1 MTNRFLLDESADV
14 NRQITVS
21 DVQGFYGA
29 VQGSVDYAVETLTG
43 VAPEAINSFEEV
55 AIMFQNNPNI
65 LDALVF
71 RNGSQAMT
79 GDLQLGGHQVTGL
92 AAGVASTDA
101 STKGQTDA
109 AQLAAD
115 NAQVAANNAQSTAD
129 TAVSNAATAQTAADV
144 ADTKATSAGINAS
157 AGLALAQS
165 NGGRIDNLEIAQT
178 AVDDA
183 QDARLTAI
191 ELVNTTQDTK
201 NTTQD
206 GRLNVLES
214 DQVVQDNRMTAI
226 ESLNTTQNLRL
237 DTVETVNGTQNTR
250 LDDVELVSAGALQTT
265 GGAMTGALNLG
276 NHGLQNAGSITNPG
290 GDDFDIS
297 VHTGILSLTSEE
309 PMVIRK
315 VLDPLGV
322 PAHFNMATFGFSG
335 LSGDGA
341 TFHYDVSCEADVK
354 LANDATA
361 PTHAVRKSQL
371 ESEVAAVVASSLQ
384 KTGGVMSGSIQ
395 LAGNQLQS
403 VGAIGGYNDGSG
415 QKLTCIGEMRCDD
428 IKMSPGHFAL
438 LDASTVI
445 NSSTPGQAL
454 MTKLYVDSKALAP
467 NENISIGTD
476 YLYGLRSVATEPTE
490 ATSKAYVENTYLPLA
505 GGTLT
510 GDIDMS
516 ARRIKTD
523 TNYLKLGSENG
534 YGVRTYG
541 DHFHVNMTS
550 NSEGG
555 IIMNFGNT
563 AGSFTVAPYQQLYR
577 FTIDRDLAQFDVPIS
592 MGGHKITSSYTPVN
606 PEDLVNKAYVDG
618 PGAGWTG
625 TATSNLNMGGYT
637 LFNATN
643 VKSSKLHP
651 YADGQNISTYFL
663 KGFETEVTRFT
674 EDGINML
681 GGSLLNC
688 GQVTFATNTLVNLA
702 GSQLVNPSSLTTISN
717 NIFNVYRGSN
727 SSAFLGLRGDL
738 NAIQFHD
745 NGGKIMGCDAVSCAS
760 FAVKNLAEDT
770 TYASFGASSEIS
782 SPLTLSAAVTLG
794 ADMSVSG
801 RTLNT
806 PSSRLTIGT
815 TWGTQIW
822 GEYFEVGMTT
832 NGDAPIVLGH
842 GAGAGYMSIKKYG
855 GAEGA
860 RFTSGVRIDM
870 YDTLYT
876 GSIYPRTD
884 NTYSMGTGSLRF
896 TQLYAASATINTSD
910 ERQKENIVDSD
921 LGLDFVNA
929 LRPVKYTWK
938 NAENVAGEAVEYL
951 QPDGTYADTFTVNPD
966 YPDEKPVSRKK
977 TTPRVG
983 VRPHYGMLAQ
993 EVKTVIDAT
1002 GTDFAGYIH
1011 DATADT
1017 YGLRYSEF
1025 IAPLIKAVQELSA
1038 ANAALSNQVNLLTTR
1053 VTALENSP

>member
-1 MTNRFLLDESADV
+1 MYNAEMTNRFLLDETADV

-29 VQGSVDYAVETLTG
+29 VTAVADTAVGEVIGAAPGALDTL
-43 VAPEAINSFEEV
+43 EELS
-55 AIMFQNNPNI
+55 ASLGNNPDI
-65 LDALVF
+65 LDTLVL
-71 RNGSQAMT
+71 RSGSQAMS
-79 GDLQLGGHQVTGL
+79 GNLQLGGNRITGM
-92 AAGVASTDA
+92 AAGIGSSDA
-101 STKGQTDA
+101 STYGQTEAAHLAADA
-109 AQLAAD
+109 AQIT
-115 NAQVAANNAQSTAD
+115 ANNAQSTAD

-276 NHGLQNAGSITNPG
+276 NHGLQNPGSITNPG
-290 GDDFDIS
+290 GDDLDIS
-297 VHTGILSLTSEE
+297 VHTGVLSLTSEE
-309 PMVIRK
+309 PMLIRR
-315 VLDPLGV
+315 VLDPLGT
-322 PAHFNMATFGFSG
+322 PAYFNMATFGFSG

-341 TFHYDVSCEADVK
+341 TFHYDVSCQADVK

-371 ESEVAAVVASSLQ
+371 DAVADAALPKAGGQMAASATVDFN
-384 KTGGVMSGSIQ
+384 TGNITNLLGLSGWS
-395 LAGNQLQS
+395 
-403 VGAIGGYNDGSG
+403 GGYITVSSELDCRENIY
-415 QKLTCIGEMRCDD
+415 LAA
-428 IKMSPGHFAL
+428 GHLAM
-438 LDASTVI
+438 LDATTTIDGNTS
-445 NSSTPGQAL
+445 GRAL
-454 MTKLYVDSKALAP
+454 MPKAYVDAKAEFPSA
-467 NENISIGTD
+467 NVSIGPD

-490 ATSKAYVENTYLPLA
+490 ATSKAYVDNKAAAYLPLS

-510 GDIDMS
+510 GDIEMS
-516 ARRIKTD
+516 GLRIKTD
-523 TNYLKLGSENG
+523 TTYLKLGSENG

-550 NSEGG
+550 NNDGG

-563 AGSFTVAPYQQLYR
+563 GGSFTIAPYQQLYR
-577 FTIDRDLAQFDVPIS
+577 FTIDRNLAQFDVPVA

-681 GGSLLNC
+681 GGTLLNC
-688 GQVTFATNTLVNLA
+688 GQLTFQTNTLVNLA

-910 ERQKENIVDSD
+910 ERQKDNIVDSD
-921 LGLDFVNA
+921 LGLPFINA

-938 NAENVAGEAVEYL
+938 VAENEAGEAVEYL
-951 QPDGTYADTFTVNPD
+951 QPDGSYADTFTANPE

-993 EVKTVIDAT
+993 EVKTVIDAA

-1011 DATADT
+1011 DAAADT

-1038 ANAALSNQVNLLTTR
+1038 ANVALTAR
-1053 VTALENSP
+1053 VTALENP